1 MTDEVEFITVFRS
14 GDPTAKQDAEK
25 ARERLGKGGIRAIV
39 LGDETPGVVE
49 GSWEVRV
56 PPADRARAEALVDL
70 PAPQLEDESEVT
82 TEGQS
87 HDLDFV
93 SLATF
98 DGPAAEMQSMLLR
111 SALEGNGIPCAVI
124 GIAQIPS
131 LGFEVRVPKTRLEE
145 ALTIVAG
152 ADQSGGEVA
161 EGETE

>member
-1 MTDEVEFITVFRS
+1 MTDETDFITVFRS
-14 GDPTAKQDAEK
+14 GDPTAKQDAET
-25 ARERLGKGGIRAIV
+25 ARERLAQGGIRAIV
-39 LGDETPGVVE
+39 RGDEAPGVVE

-56 PPADRARAEALVDL
+56 PAADRAQAEALVDA
-70 PAPQLEDESEVT
+70 PAPKPEDESEVS

-93 SLATF
+93 SLASF
-98 DGPAAEMQSMLLR
+98 DGIGAEMQSTLLR

-152 ADQSGGEVA
+152 VDQSGAEIA
-161 EGETE
+161 EGENE